1 MRRLESLW
9 YETSPYLYLV
19 VGLVSALIS
28 DTATG
33 LVFSALLVGAS
44 VTIFR
49 LRRNYRSPESWAYR
63 KYSRGR

>member
-1 MRRLESLW
+1 MRLESLW

-28 DTATG
+28 DSASG

-49 LRRNYRSPESWAYR
+49 LRRSYRSPESRAYR
-63 KYSRGR
+63 KYSRRR

>member
-1 MRRLESLW
+1 MRLESLW

-19 VGLVSALIS
+19 VGIVSALIS
-28 DTATG
+28 DSAPG
-33 LVFSALLVGAS
+33 VVFSALLVGAS

-49 LRRNYRSPESWAYR
+49 LRRNYRSPESRAYR

>member
-1 MRRLESLW
+1 MSLESLW

-19 VGLVSALIS
+19 VGLVSALFS
-28 DTATG
+28 NSALG
-33 LVFSALLVGAS
+33 LVFSAVLVVAS

-49 LRRNYRSPESWAYR
+49 LRRTYRSPESQAYR